1 MYYKI
6 KDINLNLATAFERF
20 QMAKF
25 GNCIVL
31 QSTLNTEDD
40 AADLDREKETKVTE
54 QHYLLTDDEL

>member
-40 AADLDREKETKVTE
+40 AMNQAREHDEEKRQTY
-54 QHYLLTDDEL
+54 YLHTDDEL